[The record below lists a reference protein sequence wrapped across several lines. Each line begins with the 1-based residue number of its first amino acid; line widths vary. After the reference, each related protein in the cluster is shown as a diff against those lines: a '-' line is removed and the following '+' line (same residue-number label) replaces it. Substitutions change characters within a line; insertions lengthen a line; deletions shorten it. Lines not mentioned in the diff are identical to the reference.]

1 MTWVQ
6 RSSRLTQ
13 SRRYAS
19 MAFGPSVFA
28 RLSKK
33 PASAIPYHGGLC
45 KVETSR
51 PASQAAGLRGDADKV
66 YTLLRLIAYGLSR
79 AFADLRA
86 SAAAVGRVR
95 PRAGEQRHVVVLPHR
110 GEAEV
115 ERYLVEE

>member
-28 RLSKK
+28 WLSKK

-45 KVETSR
+45 KVETSQ
-51 PASQAAGLRGDADKV
+51 PAYEAAGLRGDAAKRIHFCD
-66 YTLLRLIAYGLSR
+66 LSHTGYPEHSPK
-79 AFADLRA
+79 LRA
-86 SAAAVGRVR
+86 SAAAVRRVR
-95 PRAGEQRHVVVLPHR
+95 PRAGE
-110 GEAEV
+110 
-115 ERYLVEE
+115 